1 MSPGWCQWFCKEF
14 NDTCCVYLYFYLY
27 MCINFCIFIL
37 AFCALVFS
45 FVFVSLCLKRMSVS
59 IVMSESGVC
68 SAENSN
74 TYNYDPCTP
83 QLYLCFTCICIGI
96 SIVFNTHFHLFSVV
110 FVLLC
115 LKRSVSCRK
124 VALALQRSPTHL
136 IMIHVCRNC
145 IYILLVFVWV
155 FPLYLN
161 THFHSFSFVF
171 VLFCLKGSVTCR
183 KVALALQRILSPF
196 DTLWHTLTHL
206 HFDET

>member
-1 MSPGWCQWFCKEF
+1 MCQLSCRKVAFALQRIPTHIIMIHVRR
-14 NDTCCVYLYFYLY
+14 NYIYVL
-27 MCINFCIFIL
+27 L
-37 AFCALVFS
+37 AFVLAF
-45 FVFVSLCLKRMSVS
+45 
-59 IVMSESGVC
+59 
-68 SAENSN
+68 
-74 TYNYDPCTP
+74 P
-83 QLYLCFTCICIGI
+83 LYL
-96 SIVFNTHFHLFSVV
+96 NTHFHLFSFV

-136 IMIHVCRNC
+136 IMIHLCRNC

-171 VLFCLKGSVTCR
+171 VLFCLKRSVTCR

-196 DTLWHTLTHL
+196 DTL
-206 HFDET
+206 